1 MTSRRTLL
9 RNAFV
14 ARLQAAAPSLQGR
27 AYSGRLM
34 PLAEDALPA
43 AIVGKATECNLP
55 AEFVAALQP
64 SFAEN

>member
-1 MTSRRTLL
+1 MPSRRTLL

-14 ARLQAAAPSLQGR
+14 ARLQAAASSLQGR

-34 PLAEDALPA
+34 PLEEGA
-43 AIVGKATECNLP
+43 LP

-64 SFAEN
+64 GTTRMTTPQP

>member
-34 PLAEDALPA
+34 PLEEDALPA
-43 AIVGKATECNLP
+43 
-55 AEFVAALQP
+55 EFIAALQP
-64 SFAEN
+64 MAGP

>member
-34 PLAEDALPA
+34 PLEEDALPS
-43 AIVGKATECNLP
+43 
-55 AEFVAALQP
+55 EFLAALQP